1 MPRIQPIDPNHTD
14 MQTAKTLDAVRKKLG
29 VLPNIFTTFANSPAA
44 LGSYVQLGEQLARG
58 RLTAAQRERIAL
70 AVAQENACQ
79 YCLSAHA
86 VIGRGAGL
94 GDGDIDKARHGSAH
108 DPFDELVTS
117 FALTLVR
124 DRAELSD
131 GQFAAAREAG
141 LDDELMVEIVLNV
154 TVNVMT
160 NYLNKLASTEIDFPV
175 VGLQSAA

>member
-1 MPRIQPIDPNHTD
+1 MPRIQPIDTSHTD
-14 MQTAKTLDAVRKKLG
+14 MQTAKTLDAVRKKFG
-29 VLPNIFTTFANSPAA
+29 VMPNIFTTFANSPAA
-44 LGSYVQLGEQLARG
+44 LSSYVQLGEQLARG

-86 VIGRGAGL
+86 ALGRGAGL
-94 GDGDIDKARHGSAH
+94 GDRDIDKARHGSAY
-108 DPFDELVTS
+108 DPFDKLVTS

-131 GQFAAAREAG
+131 EQFAAAREAG

-160 NYLNKLASTEIDFPV
+160 NYLNKLASTEIDFPMV
-175 VGLQSAA
+175 DLQSAA